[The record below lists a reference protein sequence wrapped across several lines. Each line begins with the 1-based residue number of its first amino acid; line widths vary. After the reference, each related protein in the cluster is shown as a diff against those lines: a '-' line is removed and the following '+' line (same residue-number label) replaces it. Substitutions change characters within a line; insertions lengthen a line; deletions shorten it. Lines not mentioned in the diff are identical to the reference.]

1 MFHQLLLSVI
11 STFHRSLI
19 GTGERGAFSL
29 SDNDAVESAVA
40 YLASTCAVAS
50 ADPICVYGSTLD
62 AYAALEGL
70 RTRGIAPGRLVLVT
84 PPGAKSP
91 FVDPRA
97 AKVEELLA
105 AMRVTVIIAEI
116 MSDHRR
122 DCTQDSPISQVRRN
136 LRLASL
142 EADESRMLTAALFES
157 LADGDDSAPSVTAQ
171 PCRVLLCCGDHGNK
185 FAEMMRDH
193 RRDLE

>member
-1 MFHQLLLSVI
+1 MSNFH
-11 STFHRSLI
+11 HSLI

-40 YLASTCAVAS
+40 YLTSTCAVAS
-50 ADPICVYGSTLD
+50 GEPVCVYGNTLD

-84 PPGAKSP
+84 PPDAPTP
-91 FVDPRA
+91 FVDPRVA

-116 MSDHRR
+116 VRNNRR
-122 DCTQDSPISQVRRN
+122 DRTQ
-136 LRLASL
+136 
-142 EADESRMLTAALFES
+142 
-157 LADGDDSAPSVTAQ
+157 
-171 PCRVLLCCGDHGNK
+171 
-185 FAEMMRDH
+185 
-193 RRDLE
+193 

>member
-1 MFHQLLLSVI
+1 MMHVSSVSVI

-91 FVDPRA
+91 FVDPRVA

-116 MSDHRR
+116 S
-122 DCTQDSPISQVRRN
+122 
-136 LRLASL
+136 
-142 EADESRMLTAALFES
+142 
-157 LADGDDSAPSVTAQ
+157 
-171 PCRVLLCCGDHGNK
+171 
-185 FAEMMRDH
+185 
-193 RRDLE
+193 